1 MICPFC
7 QNEIPDGETRCS
19 RCAEFSEYGYFNEVD
34 DLFEDDADSDF
45 QDEAFDGYDD

>member
-7 QNEIPDGETRCS
+7 QNEIPDGETRCG

-34 DLFEDDADSDF
+34 DLFEDDTDSDF